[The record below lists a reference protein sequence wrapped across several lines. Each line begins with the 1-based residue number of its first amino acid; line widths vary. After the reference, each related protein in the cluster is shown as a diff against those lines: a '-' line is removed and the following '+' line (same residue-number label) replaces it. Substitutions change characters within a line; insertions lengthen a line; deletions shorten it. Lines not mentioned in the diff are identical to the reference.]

1 MVLLMTDAEFHYA
14 LDDKLAGIVTP
25 NDLQCRM
32 SQARDEGA
40 RQQFPS
46 YAQIVRTVLEVSWL
60 FVCLFVCLVICLFV
74 YLFICLFSVSL
85 KVSSSF
91 FLRVTAG
98 FSLSNRTYS

>member
-46 YAQIVRTVLEVSWL
+46 YAQIVRTVLEVS
-60 FVCLFVCLVICLFV
+60 
-74 YLFICLFSVSL
+74 
-85 KVSSSF
+85 
-91 FLRVTAG
+91 
-98 FSLSNRTYS
+98 